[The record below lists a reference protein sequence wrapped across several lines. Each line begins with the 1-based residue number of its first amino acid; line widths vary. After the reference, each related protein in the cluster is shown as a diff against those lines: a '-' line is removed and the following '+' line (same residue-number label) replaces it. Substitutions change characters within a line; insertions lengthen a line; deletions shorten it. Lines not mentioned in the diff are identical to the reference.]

1 MLTLS
6 LILLINNSST
16 TRALSSHRSCFVSR
30 VSSPPQ
36 NRALSSVSL
45 SLLGDLGRR
54 STTNNL
60 HRTFLSSD
68 SNEEQKPRLT
78 NIGKTEM
85 AKILAEVENGTGDEN
100 YVVIDVRGADE
111 IMMGTGLMSSD
122 VNILPL
128 PEITNVSSL
137 CRCSSS
143 CLFIVLS
150 HTTFI
155 YRCYLLTAA
164 FANDTIHTRWMPSIW
179 ARKHLK
185 HNSTFPNRTQRT
197 LWSLRARPGP
207 EVSRRHS

>member
-128 PEITNVSSL
+128 PEITNMDAFNMGEETFEAQFNFPKPNAEDTVVFTCKAGPRSQQAAQLAAMSGYKTIIVYEGGADDWFGGE
-137 CRCSSS
+137 
-143 CLFIVLS
+143 LFY
-150 HTTFI
+150 T
-155 YRCYLLTAA
+155 
-164 FANDTIHTRWMPSIW
+164 
-179 ARKHLK
+179 
-185 HNSTFPNRTQRT
+185 
-197 LWSLRARPGP
+197 
-207 EVSRRHS
+207 